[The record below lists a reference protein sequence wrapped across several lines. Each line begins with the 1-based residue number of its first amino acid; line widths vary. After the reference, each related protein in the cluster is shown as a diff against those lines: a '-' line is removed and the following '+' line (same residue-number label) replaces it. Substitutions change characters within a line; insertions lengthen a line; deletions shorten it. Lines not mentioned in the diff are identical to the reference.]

1 MNKYKDTYDILNGY
15 VSLMQTNYNIS
26 AYTIKTRIITA
37 KNFLE
42 YYDVARKF
50 KLKVKI
56 PKSSRKNK
64 EAL

>member
-1 MNKYKDTYDILNGY
+1 
-15 VSLMQTNYNIS
+15 MQTNYNIS

-42 YYDVARKF
+42 YYDVAKKF

-56 PKSSRKNK
+56 PKS
-64 EAL
+64 